1 MEDVS
6 GELVAIHSINCTAY
20 IGDVT
25 MDSINID
32 GLVVTP
38 ASLRIYEELIDIALP
53 HTEESAVF
61 PKKANTLS
69 YAFAKDGI
77 AIGYYKILSAQASE
91 TPGLTL
97 FTLHKQ

>member
-1 MEDVS
+1 
-6 GELVAIHSINCTAY
+6 
-20 IGDVT
+20 
-25 MDSINID
+25 MDSIYID
-32 GLVVTP
+32 NVAVTP

-53 HTEESAVF
+53 HAEESTVF

-77 AIGYYKILSAQASE
+77 AMGYYKILSAKPSGVS
-91 TPGLTL
+91 GLTL